1 MTGIGRVTS
10 VTELIEQLRIQ
21 QRRLRATTAG
31 TAGVL
36 DEVAARML
44 RDHPEV
50 RIARNGGAGARAG
63 SLTPGASGS

>member
-1 MTGIGRVTS
+1 MTGNGRVTS

-50 RIARNGGAGARAG
+50 RIAREANGAAGARAG
-63 SLTPGASGS
+63 SAAGR